1 MVHIPDE
8 DQPLKRDTERI
19 ARISTSIS
27 LKHRCAVSSQNH
39 KPCAVIL
46 LLFINEGW
54 AAAVGTDGN
63 NLGAQI
69 MCQSS
74 WKRQRAYSVFSIM

>member
-1 MVHIPDE
+1 MVHTPDE
-8 DQPLKRDTERI
+8 DQPLKTDTERI

-27 LKHRCAVSSQNH
+27 LKHRCVVSSQNH

-54 AAAVGTDGN
+54 AAAGGDRRKQPWNADNV
-63 NLGAQI
+63 
-69 MCQSS
+69 
-74 WKRQRAYSVFSIM
+74 SVIVEASKGIQCV